1 MCLSAENF
9 PAGSKHDNG
18 KEEEQTKNSRKNWGG
33 KKEQQEGGG
42 GGIALGNRGDEKCI
56 YPPPLT
62 PFLHHLKKRW
72 REKTLYK
79 QLAT

>member
-9 PAGSKHDNG
+9 PAGSKHNNG

-42 GGIALGNRGDEKCI
+42 GLPWGTEEMKNV
-56 YPPPLT
+56 YT
-62 PFLHHLKKRW
+62 LHH
-72 REKTLYK
+72 
-79 QLAT
+79 